1 MVFSSLFFIFLFL
14 PINLI
19 LYFSFKNRKLKNAIL
34 VLFSLIFYAWG
45 EPIWVVL
52 LLSSSLLDYFNGL
65 FINKYFGK
73 PIAKVGLYLT
83 IIFNLGV
90 LLTFKYS
97 DFIVENV
104 NSLTHFNFEKPGFL
118 MPIGISF
125 YSFQTIS
132 YIIDVYRGEVK
143 AQKSFLNFLL
153 FVSLFHQLVA
163 GPIVRYSHIAKEIE
177 ERIFCWSDFNNGVSR
192 FCIGLFKKV
201 CIANIAG
208 EICTHYLGSNLL
220 DLTVMGGWFGIL
232 AYSIQIYFDFS
243 GYSDMAIGLGWMFGF
258 HYHENFKYPYIST
271 SITDFWRRWHISLG
285 TFFKDYV
292 YIPLGG
298 NKKYN
303 FRNIFIV
310 WGLTGL
316 WHGASW
322 NFIIWGLYFGVILF
336 IEKIFFLNLLKRL
349 PKFISH
355 IYSLFFIIIGWAIFY
370 FTDFNNLLFFIKLLF
385 NLTNN
390 ELYNLEV
397 QNMFFENIY
406 WLGFAILL
414 CMPIYNW
421 FYKAINS
428 ASYFK
433 YLVPFITIFLNLL
446 LLTCSVIFLV
456 GSSYNPFI
464 YFRF

>member
-19 LYFSFKNRKLKNAIL
+19 IYFSFKNRKVKNAIL
-34 VLFSLIFYAWG
+34 VLFSLIFYTWG

-52 LLSSSLLDYFNGL
+52 LLSSSLIDYLNGL
-65 FINKYFGK
+65 FINKHFGK
-73 PIAKVGLYLT
+73 PLAKLGVYISIL
-83 IIFNLGV
+83 FNLGV
-90 LLTFKYS
+90 LFTFKYS

-104 NSLTHFNFEKPGFL
+104 NAITHLNFQKPGFL

-177 ERIFCWSDFNNGVSR
+177 ERIFSWTDFNNGVSR

-208 EICTHYLGSNLL
+208 EICSHYLGSDLL

-258 HYHENFKYPYIST
+258 HYHENFNYPYIST

-322 NFIIWGLYFGVILF
+322 NFIIWGLYFGILLL
-336 IEKIFFLNLLKRL
+336 IEKTFLLNLLKRL

-355 IYSLFFIIIGWAIFY
+355 LYALFFIIIGWAIFY
-370 FTDFNNLLFFIKLLF
+370 FTDFNELIYFIKLLF
-385 NLTNN
+385 NFTNN
-390 ELYNLEV
+390 QLYNLEV
-397 QNMFFENIY
+397 ENMFFENIY

-414 CMPIYNW
+414 CMPNYNW

-428 ASYFK
+428 ITYFK
-433 YLVPFITIFLNLL
+433 YFVPIITIFLNLIV
-446 LLTCSVIFLV
+446 LTCSVIFLV

>member
-34 VLFSLIFYAWG
+34 VLFSLIFYTWG

-104 NSLTHFNFEKPGFL
+104 NSLTHLNFQKPGFL

-177 ERIFCWSDFNNGVSR
+177 ERIFSWSDFNNGVSR

-208 EICTHYLGSNLL
+208 EICTHYLGSDLQ
-220 DLTVMGGWFGIL
+220 DLTVMGGWLGIV

-322 NFIIWGLYFGVILF
+322 NFIIWGLYFGIILL
-336 IEKIFFLNLLKRL
+336 IEKTFLLNILKRL

-428 ASYFK
+428 ATYLK
-433 YLVPFITIFLNLL
+433 YLVPFITIFLTLFL
-446 LLTCSVIFLV
+446 FVCSVIFLV

>member
-1 MVFSSLFFIFLFL
+1 
-14 PINLI
+14 
-19 LYFSFKNRKLKNAIL
+19 
-34 VLFSLIFYAWG
+34 
-45 EPIWVVL
+45 
-52 LLSSSLLDYFNGL
+52 
-65 FINKYFGK
+65 
-73 PIAKVGLYLT
+73 
-83 IIFNLGV
+83 
-90 LLTFKYS
+90 
-97 DFIVENV
+97 
-104 NSLTHFNFEKPGFL
+104 

-132 YIIDVYRGEVK
+132 YIIDVYKGEVK

-177 ERIFCWSDFNNGVSR
+177 ERIFSWSDFNNGVSR

-208 EICTHYLGSNLL
+208 EICTHYLGSDLL
-220 DLTVMGGWFGIL
+220 DLTVMGGWFGIV

-322 NFIIWGLYFGVILF
+322 NFIIWGLYFGIILL
-336 IEKIFFLNLLKRL
+336 IEKTFLLNLLKRL

-355 IYSLFFIIIGWAIFY
+355 IYSLFFIIVGWAIFY

-428 ASYFK
+428 ASYLK

-446 LLTCSVIFLV
+446 LLICSVIFLV